1 MKELNNLWKIS
12 KEDLDKTTF
21 LIYSWGGVLEFR
33 RTTRDDLVYYNL
45 NVLFNSR
52 SWGDMFIE
60 LPCEIHN
67 SEPII
72 ERENNWTKFFYKKS
86 KINHVVFVEFM
97 VYLGSQIMT
106 NKEKISGSFLDKIIK
121 DFRTCYS

>member
-33 RTTRDDLVYYNL
+33 RTTKDDLVYYNL

-52 SWGDMFIE
+52 GW
-60 LPCEIHN
+60 EIC
-67 SEPII
+67 
-72 ERENNWTKFFYKKS
+72 
-86 KINHVVFVEFM
+86 
-97 VYLGSQIMT
+97 L
-106 NKEKISGSFLDKIIK
+106 
-121 DFRTCYS
+121 